1 MALTNTESQAPS
13 STEREQALVTEVAAL
28 RRELAELR
36 QERDDL
42 ELLLQTMTDHS
53 DVMEEE
59 LHNQAEEALRK
70 SAQQLRMI
78 VEATPVPVL
87 ISRFRDGQIVYANA
101 TVGPMLGVASKAIL
115 QHRAIDFYCE
125 PKDRQALLDLLER
138 QGEVDRYELQLKKV
152 DATPLWVEISL
163 RRLLFEDEPSLL
175 VAIHDITERKRAA
188 QALQTAV
195 DDLTRINR
203 ASSRFVPSAFL
214 DFLQKRSIVDIRL
227 GDHISKEMTVMF
239 SDLRSF
245 TTLSEQMTPRQNFD
259 FVNAYLKRVSPVVR
273 EHHGFIVKYLGD
285 GMMAIFPECPDD
297 ALQAGIDKL
306 RQVEEYNA
314 YRAVIGRQPV
324 RIGIGINT
332 GHMMVGIVGDA
343 DRMQGDAFSDNVN
356 LTSRIEGLTRHYDIS
371 LIITAETHRRLADPQ
386 RYAIRFV
393 DKVQVQ
399 GKTEV
404 LHLFEVFDADPPAQ
418 RTLKQ
423 TALADYDQAMQHY
436 YARDF
441 AEAQARL
448 LSVLQRNPKDKVA
461 WHHLVQAT
469 RLLDEG
475 VTDNWTGVTVMTMK

>member
-1 MALTNTESQAPS
+1 MAPIKSDSHNKT
-13 STEREQALVTEVAAL
+13 STTKEQALAAEVAAL
-28 RRELAELR
+28 HRELKKVR

-42 ELLLQTMTDHS
+42 ELLLQTMIDHS

-59 LHNQAEEALRK
+59 LNNKAEDALRK
-70 SAQQLRMI
+70 STQQLRI
-78 VEATPVPVL
+78 IIEAAPVPVL
-87 ISRFRDGQIVYANA
+87 ISRIKDGQIVYANA
-101 TVGPMLGVASKAIL
+101 TAGPLLGLAPKAIL
-115 QHRAIDFYCE
+115 QHRSIDFYRD
-125 PKDRQALLDLLER
+125 PKDRQVLLDLLER
-138 QGEVDRYELQLKKV
+138 QGEVDRYELQLKKA
-152 DATPLWVEISL
+152 DATLFWVEISL
-163 RRLLFEDEPSLL
+163 RRLLVEDEPSLL

-188 QALQTAV
+188 EALQTAV
-195 DDLTRINR
+195 DNLTRINR
-203 ASSRFVPSAFL
+203 ASGRFVPNAFL
-214 DFLQKRSIVDIRL
+214 DFLQKQSIVDIGL
-227 GDHISKEMTVMF
+227 GDHISKVMTVMF

-297 ALQAGIDKL
+297 AVQAGIDKL
-306 RQVEEYNA
+306 REVEEYNV
-314 YRAVIGRQPV
+314 YRATVGRQPV
-324 RIGIGINT
+324 RIGIGVNT

-356 LTSRIEGLTRHYDIS
+356 LTSRIEGLTRHYDTS
-371 LIITAETHRRLADPQ
+371 LLITAETRCRLADPQ

-399 GKTEV
+399 GRTEA
-404 LHLFEVFDADPPAQ
+404 LHLYEVFDGDPPEQ
-418 RTLKQ
+418 RELKQ
-423 TALADYDQAMQHY
+423 AALADYDQAIQHY

-448 LSVLQRNPKDKVA
+448 LGILQRNPKDKVA

-475 VTDNWTGVTVMTMK
+475 VADNWTGITVMTMK